1 MILEYKNLPITI
13 YGEEIDSDYYQPP
26 HYDTNERIV
35 DYDFEIDKEEVV
47 EILADLI
54 PDEELPEVSTDR
66 EVYTFISEH
75 FNDIFNKHKEEVLN
89 YLEDKA
95 IEAAEKYYNEQEAWG
110 DYDESLKENK
120 MELTERKWN
129 HVIEAETAKKFRN
142 AIEAGDL
149 YDVQSSIIDIYEEI
163 FNKGFID
170 EDDYNEYVEE
180 VTDID
185 VDEDEIDFQL
195 GELYDL
201 CDNLGVFIPTNLEE
215 EVRRGDPE
223 YLRAIDYLDK
233 NPDAYA
239 YVCSVRINGKEFPI
253 GAGVESAEE
262 YQEVIDK
269 FYDDVKEKLGYDFEI
284 ERINTIYQGDKESHR
299 QALHDFDEQLE
310 KAEDET
316 EKEEIKTE
324 IEKKEAELDDAE
336 DHNNFWKATD
346 IQQDLDALN
355 EEVDDDSLKFYNIPE
370 FEATITDSFED
381 EGYQGYSII
390 YSRDGVDIVEIEV
403 WEEGGPISLVNEGN
417 LYAPNLFNPTYSDFE
432 HFASDL
438 EYKYDKYIKDKLNE
452 DTIKQGNSWVNK
464 GKEGTHGKFRT
475 KKEADAQRKAMFAQ
489 GFKEDLDDDFD
500 IEVEDEDALTDY
512 EKELCNYMLDNC
524 REDYEDS
531 DDLLGK
537 MDVYYSEYNSLA
549 RRKRDQVRKY
559 FDEHIKT
566 LDENIQKD
574 EECCICGEPI
584 KGYGNNPAPV
594 KDAGV
599 CCDKCN
605 REVVIPARLK
615 SISKNKLEEKVSSK
629 IEDKEETIRYLLDQ
643 LHKALEDGSIQE
655 KVYKDTLDKA
665 IYELDNI
672 RIPGIK
678 EDLADKYK
686 DIEPDSDDIDFI
698 EYAEENPAE
707 EKDNLFDSDDDF
719 DLDIDKLAEAM
730 KNFQPQAPIM
740 NESIPQPNQI
750 TEEKKVENPGTE
762 EEPITVDPKTVDD
775 DVDDI
780 DLMWGSAYVTRRKII
795 FN

>member
-1 MILEYKNLPITI
+1 
-13 YGEEIDSDYYQPP
+13 
-26 HYDTNERIV
+26 
-35 DYDFEIDKEEVV
+35 
-47 EILADLI
+47 
-54 PDEELPEVSTDR
+54 
-66 EVYTFISEH
+66 
-75 FNDIFNKHKEEVLN
+75 
-89 YLEDKA
+89 
-95 IEAAEKYYNEQEAWG
+95 
-110 DYDESLKENK
+110 

-566 LDENIQKD
+566 LDENI
-574 EECCICGEPI
+574 
-584 KGYGNNPAPV
+584 
-594 KDAGV
+594 
-599 CCDKCN
+599 
-605 REVVIPARLK
+605 
-615 SISKNKLEEKVSSK
+615 
-629 IEDKEETIRYLLDQ
+629 
-643 LHKALEDGSIQE
+643 
-655 KVYKDTLDKA
+655 
-665 IYELDNI
+665 
-672 RIPGIK
+672 
-678 EDLADKYK
+678 
-686 DIEPDSDDIDFI
+686 
-698 EYAEENPAE
+698 
-707 EKDNLFDSDDDF
+707 
-719 DLDIDKLAEAM
+719 
-730 KNFQPQAPIM
+730 
-740 NESIPQPNQI
+740 
-750 TEEKKVENPGTE
+750 
-762 EEPITVDPKTVDD
+762 
-775 DVDDI
+775 
-780 DLMWGSAYVTRRKII
+780 
-795 FN
+795 

>member
-1 MILEYKNLPITI
+1 
-13 YGEEIDSDYYQPP
+13 
-26 HYDTNERIV
+26 
-35 DYDFEIDKEEVV
+35 
-47 EILADLI
+47 
-54 PDEELPEVSTDR
+54 
-66 EVYTFISEH
+66 
-75 FNDIFNKHKEEVLN
+75 
-89 YLEDKA
+89 
-95 IEAAEKYYNEQEAWG
+95 
-110 DYDESLKENK
+110 

-438 EYKYDKYIKDKLNE
+438 EYKYDKCIKDKLNE

-566 LDENIQKD
+566 LDENI
-574 EECCICGEPI
+574 
-584 KGYGNNPAPV
+584 
-594 KDAGV
+594 
-599 CCDKCN
+599 
-605 REVVIPARLK
+605 
-615 SISKNKLEEKVSSK
+615 
-629 IEDKEETIRYLLDQ
+629 
-643 LHKALEDGSIQE
+643 
-655 KVYKDTLDKA
+655 
-665 IYELDNI
+665 
-672 RIPGIK
+672 
-678 EDLADKYK
+678 
-686 DIEPDSDDIDFI
+686 
-698 EYAEENPAE
+698 
-707 EKDNLFDSDDDF
+707 
-719 DLDIDKLAEAM
+719 
-730 KNFQPQAPIM
+730 
-740 NESIPQPNQI
+740 
-750 TEEKKVENPGTE
+750 
-762 EEPITVDPKTVDD
+762 
-775 DVDDI
+775 
-780 DLMWGSAYVTRRKII
+780 
-795 FN
+795 